1 MIRNQSGIPNF
12 MFFRLLRIKLVA
24 LKLKTLQFT
33 YLTVRKSHVLTEA
46 SFNSWDNY
54 HFVLRKEDG
63 WIYSSQRTLSR
74 EIQDAF
80 QFQVYQDDQTGKEYL
95 ISIPISQI
103 PADQADLIGSFW
115 IVSLLEIL
123 EPPKSLIVT
132 MLDGT

>member
-1 MIRNQSGIPNF
+1 M
-12 MFFRLLRIKLVA
+12 
-24 LKLKTLQFT
+24 
-33 YLTVRKSHVLTEA
+33 
-46 SFNSWDNY
+46 
-54 HFVLRKEDG
+54 RKEDG

-103 PADQADLIGSFW
+103 PADQADFIGSFW